1 MAKNGPE
8 RAKNDCLGSKNGEKG
23 DMDLASTLSPSPPIM
38 DQIHKVLFDGLLK
51 GGLRTEDQ
59 FMKLKTSDIEN
70 ITIQNDKNFSLS
82 RLEFE
87 IWIKK
92 IPDGAW
98 WGDNCL
104 GDQGGESGNVSW

>member
-1 MAKNGPE
+1 M
-8 RAKNDCLGSKNGEKG
+8 
-23 DMDLASTLSPSPPIM
+23 
-38 DQIHKVLFDGLLK
+38 
-51 GGLRTEDQ
+51 
-59 FMKLKTSDIEN
+59 SDIEN
-70 ITIQNDKNFSLS
+70 ITIQNDKNFSHS

-87 IWIKK
+87 VWIKK

>member
-23 DMDLASTLSPSPPIM
+23 DMDLASTLSPPLSPHYGPNPQSTIWRAP
-38 DQIHKVLFDGLLK
+38 K
-51 GGLRTEDQ
+51 GRIKNQ
-59 FMKLKTSDIEN
+59 FLKLKTSDIEN

-92 IPDGAW
+92 SQTVLDEATTAW
-98 WGDNCL
+98 GIKV
-104 GDQGGESGNVSW
+104 ERVEM